1 MKLLYIS
8 QNQQSLS
15 LESAIMVTCKIRN
28 TNFILNRNPG
38 QSADVRKRRINQSNA
53 IIQENWM
60 SSQNLSTLPRVMI
73 YFENFQIFLRFLF
86 GKSRIMDHAI

>member
-28 TNFILNRNPG
+28 TNFMLNRNPG

-53 IIQENWM
+53 IMQENWI

-73 YFENFQIFLRFLF
+73 YFENFQTFLGFLF
-86 GKSRIMDHAI
+86 RKSRIMDHAI